1 MPPHDCQDPDPRGY
15 DARDG
20 YGDAPDG
27 ARPPR
32 MLRTASF
39 RPRGD
44 EYDAEG
50 YGPDEDYGS
59 DGPFGPDD
67 AYGRDVGYEP
77 DAGYEP
83 DIDYGPDFSYEPGSG
98 YASDDDYPVDD
109 AYGRIVAER
118 RAEAARSA
126 PRLASARSMD
136 AARVGS
142 ASASAPTPGP
152 LDDDPATNFDE
163 YETYARPNRRT
174 GKTPRSATQRQ
185 AAAPDRA
192 NTPRRDG
199 MPRRDD
205 MPRRGGTGRC
215 APQAGNRSPRRRR
228 PLLAIAAVLV
238 VIALVAAGLMLW
250 HPWAPATALDGGA
263 SDQASDQKAQT
274 GETDGGDDG
283 ARPDKAGENDGA
295 CPGEAPGQVAEEGD
309 IAIPFDPA
317 AFPLS
322 TPRERWGD
330 GKMPYLYQK
339 DVAWRDEPYAGGT
352 VGDNACGPTCMD
364 MVYIYLTGDA
374 SYTPADLA
382 AQADAGNFA
391 PTGAT
396 EWIYMTQGA
405 AQLGL
410 SSTTINPYYN
420 EVVPALEAGMPVIA
434 SLKPGDFTLVGHYI
448 VLTGID
454 ENGMV
459 SIHDPNSVLNSTRKW
474 GIAQILRQANMCWAL
489 SR

>member
-83 DIDYGPDFSYEPGSG
+83 DIDYGPDSLTNPAAATHPMMTTRSMTPTG
-98 YASDDDYPVDD
+98 ASSPSAVLK
-109 AYGRIVAER
+109 R
-118 RAEAARSA
+118 RARPRGSPRRAAWMRRASA
-126 PRLASARSMD
+126 PRPRQ
-136 AARVGS
+136 RRR
-142 ASASAPTPGP
+142 PGRWTMT
-152 LDDDPATNFDE
+152 PATNFDE